1 MTFEPAKHEKEAWQ
15 ETAGRYGF
23 PRICLPFERVV
34 MSLFV

>member
-1 MTFEPAKHEKEAWQ
+1 MQYLLIAGPLPQ

-23 PRICLPFERVV
+23 PRICLPFERVA